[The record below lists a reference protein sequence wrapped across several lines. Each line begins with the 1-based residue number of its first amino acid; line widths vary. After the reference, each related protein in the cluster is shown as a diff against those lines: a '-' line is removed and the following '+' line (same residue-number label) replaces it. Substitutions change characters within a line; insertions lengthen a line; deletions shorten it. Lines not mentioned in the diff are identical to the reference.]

1 MIYFILFLTAA
12 VLSSIFVPL
21 VQYFAFKTG
30 VLDIPSSPRK
40 IHKKPTPLLGGFA
53 VYAGFALTLWLY
65 ISRFHPDFLI
75 VPARFYWALVLGGI
89 VLMIGGYVDDR
100 FNLPPRFSFVAPVIA
115 VLILIFTG
123 IGVGINQLSN
133 PFGRPINLAFHVLGM
148 PFSAIF
154 VFLFVLGMIYTTK
167 FLDGM
172 DGLASGVSF
181 IASFAL
187 FLLSFTPKVNQPITA
202 SLAIIFCGALLGFL
216 FYNFNPASIFL
227 GESGS
232 TFLGFM
238 LGAFSV
244 LLGGKIATAILVM
257 GIPILDVAWVIF
269 RRLWFGASPFQA
281 DRKHL
286 HFRLLDIG
294 FSQKQTVLI
303 LYAIAAVFGLVA
315 VFLQSMGKLVALL
328 ILLVVMIGLA
338 ISTVLVYNRKQQ
350 QAADYQQQEFDNS
363 PDKV

>member
-1 MIYFILFLTAA
+1 MIYFFLFLIA
-12 VLSSIFVPL
+12 VLLSALLVPA

-30 VLDIPSSPRK
+30 VLDIPSSARK
-40 IHKKPTPLLGGFA
+40 IHKRPIPLLGGLA
-53 VYAGFALTLWLY
+53 IYASFALTMAFY
-65 ISRFHPDFLI
+65 VHHFRPDLFF
-75 VPARFYWALVLGGI
+75 VPLKFYWALALGGI
-89 VLMIGGYVDDR
+89 VLMLGGYLDDR
-100 FNLPPRFSFVAPVIA
+100 FNLPPRLTILGPIIA
-115 VLILIFTG
+115 TLILIFSG
-123 IGVGINQLSN
+123 IGVGITQLSN
-133 PFGRPINLAFHVLGM
+133 PFGNPISLAFKIAGI

-154 VFLFVLGMIYTTK
+154 VFLFVMGMIYTTK

-181 IASFAL
+181 IASLAL
-187 FLLSFTPKVNQPITA
+187 FGLSFTPKVNQPITA
-202 SLAIIFCGALLGFL
+202 SLAIIFCGAVLGFL

-227 GESGS
+227 GEAGS

-244 LLGGKIATAILVM
+244 LLGGKIATAVLVM

-269 RRLWFGASPFQA
+269 RRLWYGVSPFQA

-303 LYAIAAVFGLVA
+303 LYGIAAVFGFVA
-315 VFLQSMGKLVALL
+315 VFLQSMGKLVAL
-328 ILLVVMIGLA
+328 IFLLAVMVGLA
-338 ISTVLVYNRKQQ
+338 ISTVVVYNQK
-350 QAADYQQQEFDNS
+350 NKGS
-363 PDKV
+363 